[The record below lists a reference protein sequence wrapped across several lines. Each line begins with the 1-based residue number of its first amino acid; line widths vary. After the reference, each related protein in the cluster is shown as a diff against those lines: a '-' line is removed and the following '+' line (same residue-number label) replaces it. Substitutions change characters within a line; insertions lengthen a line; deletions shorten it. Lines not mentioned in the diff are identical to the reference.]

1 MKSPRQFL
9 SLASSAILLFVA
21 GCNPPAA
28 GPKAGAPAA
37 SHADEHTHAGP
48 HAGHVMVVGEEE
60 YHAEWTHD
68 ESGKVTFYI
77 LDAAG
82 KKDVPI
88 AADEIVI
95 DVKIGTQEPKTYK
108 LAALSPVDG
117 KASAFE
123 LVDKGLLGVLESLS
137 TGVTATIQKLTIGSK
152 TFENVKIE
160 EEKYGHDHKH

>member
-9 SLASSAILLFVA
+9 SLASSAIFLLAA

-28 GPKAGAPAA
+28 PKAGAPAA
-37 SHADEHTHAGP
+37 SHAEHAHTHAGP
-48 HAGHVMVVGEEE
+48 HGGHVMVVGDEE

-77 LDAAG
+77 LDASG

-108 LAALSPVDG
+108 LAALSPLDG

-137 TGVTATIQKLTIGSK
+137 TGVTATIQKLPIGSK

-160 EEKYGHDHKH
+160 EEQHGAEHKH